1 MPNLLSKFST
11 WYFSKKALPYWGILL
26 IDMSIIFLSGLFVHV
41 LNEGTMNSLT
51 NIGLLLETF
60 AAYGFFYLVGLRVF
74 RTYSGVIRYSSFID
88 LQRIALAM
96 LWARG

>member
-51 NIGLLLETF
+51 N
-60 AAYGFFYLVGLRVF
+60 VVP
-74 RTYSGVIRYSSFID
+74 
-88 LQRIALAM
+88 
-96 LWARG
+96 